1 MSASEWGFVLIA
13 LFAIIFAIVSY
24 LVVKIWGEKK
34 RP

>member
-1 MSASEWGFVLIA
+1 MNPSEWGFAITA
-13 LFAIIFAIVSY
+13 LFVIVVAGVSY